1 MIPSPTKIVV
11 IHDTL
16 KYNDPLIVELI
27 DAHGEENVTLI
38 EHSDEGLQYVLK
50 NRTQKMIVILDLD
63 LHDDEP
69 QGIDIFRA
77 IRKETSLVYIII
89 WTAKDINSLSKPNLV
104 ELVNNE
110 FLSLEH
116 STTDYGRVLPLVTKA
131 QHQLEV
137 RVDTIL
143 EEWISNLSSEERAK
157 PFMVSHQAEYTLEDL
172 IKSIRLGEEL
182 GRNIERNI
190 LKLAVNLLTKQK
202 IQFND

>member
-16 KYNDPLIVELI
+16 KVNDPLIIELI
-27 DAHGEENVTLI
+27 DEHGKDNVTLI

-63 LHDDEP
+63 LHVDEL
-69 QGIDIFRA
+69 QGIEVFRA

-89 WTAKDINSLSKPNLV
+89 WTAKDVNSLSKDNLV
-104 ELVNNE
+104 ELVNND

-116 STTDYGRVLPLVTKA
+116 STTDYGKVLPLVTKA

-143 EEWISNLSSEERAK
+143 EEWISTLSPEERAK
-157 PFMVSHQAEYTLEDL
+157 PFMMNVEGEYTLDQI

-190 LKLAVNLLTKQK
+190 LKLAVSLLTKQK
-202 IQFND
+202 IRFND

>member
-27 DAHGEENVTLI
+27 DAYGEENVTLI
-38 EHSDEGLQYVLK
+38 EHSEEGLQFVLK

-63 LHDDEP
+63 LHEDEP
-69 QGIDIFRA
+69 QGIEIFRA

-104 ELVNNE
+104 ELVNND

-143 EEWISNLSSEERAK
+143 EEWISSLSQEERAK
-157 PFMVSHQAEYTLEDL
+157 PFIVSSEGEHTLEDL
-172 IKSIRLGEEL
+172 IKSIRLGETL
-182 GRNIERNI
+182 GRKIERNI

-202 IQFND
+202 VSFND